1 MRFAERKF
9 RRIAGRKVG
18 GGGIVGKWTVK
29 ALRCPSMCPMGSVAE
44 RSKAL
49 V

>member
-9 RRIAGRKVG
+9 RRIAGRKGVG
-18 GGGIVGKWTVK
+18 DIVEKWTVK